1 MTKTTPGQY
10 IKGRIY
16 VDGIDLLD
24 LEHVNDAQFSTEK
37 LEMVLAELKRMGY
50 EPKAVVD
57 DSVLFEINNEVLF
70 ENILQLEDVQLAPI
84 NTDMEY
90 YILNLAQVFNSK
102 IVTNDLYEEYQ
113 EKFPW
118 IEERRVTVSIKDG
131 LVQFSENLD

>member
-37 LEMVLAELKRMGY
+37 LEMVLVELKRMGY